1 MNFQDAPRMTSPT
14 YPAPVL
20 CKGQKQALFQGS
32 SLLREKPDEGSL
44 RQTGTGRMKPR
55 RNSAKHTAL
64 KYLRT

>member
-32 SLLREKPDEGSL
+32 SLLRENQMKEVSSKLGQEG
-44 RQTGTGRMKPR
+44 
-55 RNSAKHTAL
+55 
-64 KYLRT
+64 